1 MEELVS
7 ELRNIKIPMVYKVFF
22 IGLVLLCMAYLLFT
36 FKVKENEYAVITRF
50 GEIISVKANAGL
62 SAKVPFLDKVSYLP
76 REQKLYTSKSTSILT
91 KDKKPM
97 MVDNYTVWRITDVTR
112 FVKSVQNVKSAEE
125 RIDAAVYNTV
135 RRKLS
140 ESEYGEIINAAEKN
154 TDTETKNSSMN
165 EKGSGRIDLNVSI
178 TDEVRRLMEKDY
190 GVAIVDIKIK
200 STDLPEENKN
210 SVFKR
215 MISERD
221 SIAANYLSEGD
232 EEARNKT
239 SQADRQARVIES
251 EGNLAA
257 KEIIADGEEQAAK
270 IYNQAY
276 SKDPAFYELYRTLQS
291 YTTSLQGEP
300 VIMIPSDSP
309 YARILTGELE

>member
-7 ELRNIKIPMVYKVFF
+7 ELRNIKIPMVYKVFL
-22 IGLVLLCMAYLLFT
+22 IGLILLCMAYLLFT

-50 GEIISVKANAGL
+50 GEIISVKDNAGL
-62 SAKVPFLDKVSYLP
+62 SVKVPLLDKVSYLP

-140 ESEYGEIINAAEKN
+140 ESEYGEIINAAEKI

-165 EKGSGRIDLNVSI
+165 EKGSARTDLNVSI
-178 TDEVRRLMEKDY
+178 TNEVRRLMEKDY

-251 EGNLAA
+251 KGNLAA